1 MKKKNIIFSLL
12 LILCIGLIITNPIN
26 AEDEVKQEE
35 LKEKIGYV
43 DMQKLFQN
51 HPQKKASEEKLEGD
65 AKKFKKEL
73 ETKGKTMD
81 KEERQKLLKKY
92 QEELNSQE
100 QELINQVL
108 ADINEKIRKVADR
121 KEISI
126 ILDKSAVIYG
136 GHNLTPEVLT
146 EIKR

>member
-1 MKKKNIIFSLL
+1 M
-12 LILCIGLIITNPIN
+12 IITNPIN
-26 AEDEVKQEE
+26 AEDEVNQEE

-51 HPQKKASEEKLEGD
+51 HPQKKSSEEKLEGD

-81 KEERQKLLKKY
+81 KEERQELLKKY

-121 KEISI
+121 REISI

-136 GHNLTPEVLT
+136 GHNLTSEVLT
-146 EIKR
+146 EIKK